1 MSFNNDC
8 HFHNIVAKVVLTC
21 YALKTALNKHG
32 WLFFSYWN
40 LSFLA
45 SRQKS
50 GRTVRGTIE
59 HEQSVKNSAKQRT
72 FGHATPLTFWSYSSS
87 GTSDSRR
94 WVIPCLCFHVRST
107 TCTVSLHIIT
117 KNPWCA
123 DYYPEATR
131 RFRLVRLWDGWLL
144 CIASLCTVLM
154 MLSARWGVG
163 MREGGGVHGG
173 ENWGRE
179 GLLLIFTAP
188 QHFS

>member
-1 MSFNNDC
+1 M
-8 HFHNIVAKVVLTC
+8 LTFC
-21 YALKTALNKHG
+21 ALKTALNKHG

-72 FGHATPLTFWSYSSS
+72 SVHPALLTFWSYSPS
-87 GTSDSRR
+87 GTSDGRR
-94 WVIPCLCFHVRST
+94 WVIPCLCLHVRT
-107 TCTVSLHIIT
+107 ATCTVSLHIIT

-123 DYYPEATR
+123 DYDTEATCW
-131 RFRLVRLWDGWLL
+131 FWLVRRWDGWLL
-144 CIASLCTVLM
+144 CTASLCTVLM
-154 MLSARWGVG
+154 MLSACWGVG
-163 MREGGGVHGG
+163 MRKGGGVHAG

-179 GLLLIFTAP
+179 GLLLISTAP